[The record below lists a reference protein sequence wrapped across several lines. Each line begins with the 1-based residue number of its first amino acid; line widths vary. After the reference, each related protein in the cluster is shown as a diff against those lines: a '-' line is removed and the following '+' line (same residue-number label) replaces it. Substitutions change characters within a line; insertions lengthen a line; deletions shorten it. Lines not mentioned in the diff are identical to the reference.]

1 MRSVLILSADGP
13 LPMRALE
20 CGAAALLLRLGGA
33 HSRDDARA
41 RARAFVEAARMRGER
56 PRLFVQVAPVESRE
70 IDGDLEAIVCAG
82 LDGVFLEGCEGR
94 GDVQGL
100 SVKLSVREAEAG
112 LPAGAL
118 AIVALA
124 AQTPAAVFQLGCY
137 KGASRRLAALAM
149 DESALPGGAQARAA
163 ARALLAL
170 GAAAAGVS
178 ALDMAPVSGE
188 GALAAARREGFAG
201 VIAFSEAEIAAIE
214 AIFGGAIDKRP

>member
-1 MRSVLILSADGP
+1 
-13 LPMRALE
+13 MRALDS
-20 CGAAALLLRLGGA
+20 GAAALLLRLGGA
-33 HSRDDARA
+33 LSRNDARA

-56 PRLFVQVAPVESRE
+56 PRLFVQVAPVTSRE
-70 IDGDLEAIVCAG
+70 IDGDLDAIICAG

-94 GDVQGL
+94 GDIQGL

-124 AQTPAAVFQLGCY
+124 AQTPAAVFQLGGY
-137 KGASRRLAALAM
+137 KGASPRLAALAM
-149 DESALPGGAQARAA
+149 DESVLPGGAQARAA

-178 ALDMAPVSGE
+178 ALDLAAGE

-201 VIAFSEAEIAAIE
+201 VIAFSEAEIVAIE